1 MIAYGTKDLTVQ
13 AFSALVPGKNTINLL
28 VSGQVKNYPE
38 EDPTYED
45 LESVEGET
53 GLTIVG
59 VTIGNDYQGL
69 NTVTTFRQCTH
80 LLLRLKDGSIKLT
93 IVDRRVL
100 PSYTYFKVVGPE
112 LKERPKIS
120 FSTGS
125 IGGKTIMYTYESTAS
140 MVDVDYIPYCGV
152 EYTSEDYNPVLNN
165 AVASVKN
172 TSVRIVDF
180 LRGDQV
186 PTNLKALSNG
196 SADFAEVPDSY
207 YSSVGNMTGR
217 FLGTKNA
224 VGESKEYIFTKD
236 WRVRDL
242 LSKQH
247 QTGPYRGE
255 DQPFQNLQGFTGS
268 LYPSSS
274 TEETIFSI
282 DVTSMGLKELLYSA
296 HAYTTESV
304 DRTGRRRS
312 VVFQPETLSSPRVGD
327 IVYVEDE
334 KNLSRVPEMKI
345 FVPDVETLHYTDE
358 YGIIIKSVKK
368 PQGNASSYYL
378 RTLYTDYSNSEP
390 YYGRYNKVIRVLSDQ
405 VIPQI
410 FFIKFRID
418 LSGNGIIEI
427 PGEENDS
434 EVNGYYCGPSRLM
447 MVGGDTVK
455 EVWTG
460 FTSDMCNDDQCCW
473 DGVPVRW
480 GIISVTVEG
489 QEYTGPFKVD
499 GHVWNADWYHTF
511 DSWYNKDTRVGWY
524 PQL

>member
-1 MIAYGTKDLTVQ
+1 MSAYGNIDLTVQ

-28 VSGQVKNYPE
+28 VSGTIEKSSG
-38 EDPTYED
+38 YED
-45 LESVEGET
+45 IESSKDEDLQIV
-53 GLTIVG
+53 GLTI
-59 VTIGNDYQGL
+59 GNSYRGL
-69 NTVTTFRQCTH
+69 NSVTTFRQCTH
-80 LLLRLKDGSIKLT
+80 LLLRLKDETVKLT
-93 IVDRRVL
+93 VVDRRVL
-100 PSYTYFKVVGPE
+100 PSYTYFKVVSPR
-112 LKERPKIS
+112 LSVRPKIE

-125 IGGKTIMYTYESTAS
+125 IGEETIMYTYKSTAS
-140 MVDVDYIPYCGV
+140 EVDVDYIPYFGV
-152 EYTSEDYNPVLNN
+152 EYASEDYNPTVNN
-165 AVASVKN
+165 AVDQVKN
-172 TSVRIVDF
+172 TVVRAVDF

-196 SADFAEVPDSY
+196 SAEFADIPDSY

-224 VGESKEYIFTKD
+224 VGESKKYIFTKD
-236 WRVRDL
+236 HRVRDIL
-242 LSKQH
+242 NKQ
-247 QTGPYRGE
+247 QQYGSYRGD

-282 DVTSMGLKELLYSA
+282 DITSMGLKELLYSA
-296 HAYTTESV
+296 HAYTTGSV
-304 DRTGRRRS
+304 DRTGRARS

-327 IVYVEDE
+327 IVYVENG
-334 KNLSRVPEMKI
+334 KTLSRIPEMKI

-378 RTLYTDYSNSEP
+378 RTLYTDYSKEEP
-390 YYGRYNKVIRVLSDQ
+390 YYGRYNKVIRILSDQ

-410 FFIKFRID
+410 FFIKFRVD
-418 LSGNGIIEI
+418 LSGDGILEL
-427 PGEENDS
+427 PRSVESSWEMK
-434 EVNGYYCGPSRLM
+434 EVDGYYCGPSNLV
-447 MVGGDTVK
+447 MVGGDSVK

-460 FTSDMCNDDQCCW
+460 FTTDRCNEEGCCW
-473 DGVPVRW
+473 EGTPVRW
-480 GIISVTVEG
+480 GITSVTVED

-511 DSWYNKDTRVGWY
+511 DSWYNKQTREGWY